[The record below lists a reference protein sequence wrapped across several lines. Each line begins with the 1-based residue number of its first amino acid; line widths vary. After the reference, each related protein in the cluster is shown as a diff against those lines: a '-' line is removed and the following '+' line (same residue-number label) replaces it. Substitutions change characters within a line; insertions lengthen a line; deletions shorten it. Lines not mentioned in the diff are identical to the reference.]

1 MRSRTFSC
9 KLAPGDPIPEG
20 LTKAGG
26 VVVGIS
32 GNQTELEELWS
43 RLRPILFFRKDHNS
57 AIVIEPDV
65 EELPSI
71 IRTDADSIFL
81 SSQMRLTDEELSQVF
96 DKVTSTNV
104 SIRLETTG
112 GAAGLVAA
120 LSEDHFSY

>member
-1 MRSRTFSC
+1 M
-9 KLAPGDPIPEG
+9 
-20 LTKAGG
+20 
-26 VVVGIS
+26 
-32 GNQTELEELWS
+32 
-43 RLRPILFFRKDHNS
+43 FFRKDHNS